1 MDKRILPHAFF
12 VITTLLCVGT
22 KSFAEPTNIGTLR
35 TELKSYYDTGAYDK
49 EVAAVAEQ
57 AGAYIDARAKTN
69 AKMATPKKL
78 AIVLDI
84 DDTALSNYQDI
95 VDRGFCENVK
105 LIEAGIKR
113 ANTPAMPSI
122 LKLYK
127 NTRNE
132 KVAIFF
138 VTGRR
143 PDLQKATEKN
153 LKSAGYTTWNGIFF
167 RPKEDTNQSVVPFKT
182 QVRSNIEGQG
192 YTIVA
197 SIGDQDSDL
206 AGGYAEKTFKLP
218 NPYYLLK

>member
-1 MDKRILPHAFF
+1 MDNRLLSHAFF

-35 TELKSYYDTGAYDK
+35 TELKNYYDTGAYDK
-49 EVAAVAEQ
+49 EVAVVAKQ

-95 VDRGFCENVK
+95 VGRDFCENEK
-105 LIEAGIKR
+105 LIKAGIKR
-113 ANTPAMPSI
+113 ANTPAIAPI
-122 LKLYK
+122 LTLYK

-153 LKSAGYTTWNGIFF
+153 LKAAGNTTWNGIFF
-167 RPKEDTNQSVVPFKT
+167 RPKEDTNQSIVPYKT
-182 QVRSNIEGQG
+182 QVRAKIEGQG
-192 YTIVA
+192 YTIIA

-206 AGGYAEKTFKLP
+206 AGGYVEKTFKLP
-218 NPYYLLK
+218 NPFYALR

>member
-1 MDKRILPHAFF
+1 MDKRILPNAFF
-12 VITTLLCVGT
+12 AMTALICIGT

-35 TELKSYYDTGAYDK
+35 TELRNYYDTGTYDK
-49 EVAAVAEQ
+49 EISEVAKK
-57 AGAYIDARAKTN
+57 AGDYIDARARAN

-84 DDTALSNYQDI
+84 DDTSLSNYQDI
-95 VDRGFCENVK
+95 ANRDFCDNAK
-105 LIEAGIKR
+105 LIRAGIR
-113 ANTPAMPSI
+113 GANTPAITPI
-122 LKLYK
+122 LNLYK

-138 VTGRR
+138 VTGRH

-153 LKSAGYTTWNGIFF
+153 LKAAGYTTWSGIFF
-167 RPKEDTNQSVVPFKT
+167 RPKEDTNQSVVPYKT

-197 SIGDQDSDL
+197 SIGDQASDL

-218 NPYYLLK
+218 NPYYFLK